1 MGVVFASYEA
11 VRSRRA
17 PHGIRHL
24 PFFEALADVGDESH
38 PEWVPL
44 QAGLLVLRLTD
55 GWLEDGRR
63 AAQATPRGIRA
74 VRAAVRKID
83 RRHPTRR
90 PLSRL
95 VATIHTAA
103 RGRRRNRRASTLGPW
118 LLSYAR
124 TLGLTGR
131 PALAA
136 DVYESTIAH
145 LTTADSTETTESP
158 SNNIDLI
165 IEANLRLGSVART
178 AGDPLRATL
187 AYERAATLAAAT
199 GDIVGALRAE
209 AGTAALAIT
218 DAPSAKQGRDS
229 LRYALATLFFDLG
242 VATAARDA
250 FLVLATTA
258 DQLYVRWFATQTL
271 AASPLAVAS
280 GTPLRIPLPNAPA
293 VLADRLAQIAGEI
306 L

>member
-136 DVYESTIAH
+136 DVYESTIGH
-145 LTTADSTETTESP
+145 LTAVENTARTNGAE
-158 SNNIDLI
+158 NIDLI

-280 GTPLRIPLPNAPA
+280 GTPFRIPLPNAPA